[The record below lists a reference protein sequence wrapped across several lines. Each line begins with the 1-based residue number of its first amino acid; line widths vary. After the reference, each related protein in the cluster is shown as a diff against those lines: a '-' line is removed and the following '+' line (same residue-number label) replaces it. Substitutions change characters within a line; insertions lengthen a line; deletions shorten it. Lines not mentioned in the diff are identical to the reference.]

1 MTEFSFNTFFG
12 LERHMAEYPEVAI
25 FGALFLPL
33 LLFIPV
39 AVIGWIFRK
48 LKFNMYSIHVL
59 LYTLMFTFVIGA
71 LTIFILFFI
80 TDRNGVKLAY
90 CWLTVLIGMF
100 FFSMINAN
108 TITKMFT
115 DWSKIIKE
123 KDGREGNELRVK
135 S

>member
-12 LERHMAEYPEVAI
+12 LEDKIAAYPEATI
-25 FGALFLPL
+25 FGAMLVPIL
-33 LLFIPV
+33 LLIPI

-48 LKFNMYSIHVL
+48 LKFNMYIIHVL
-59 LYTLMFTFVIGA
+59 MYTLLFTFIVGV

-80 TDRNGVKLAY
+80 TDKNGVKLAY
-90 CWLTVLIGMF
+90 CWLTVLVGMF
-100 FFSMINAN
+100 FFSLINAN

-123 KDGREGNELRVK
+123 KENQ
-135 S
+135 